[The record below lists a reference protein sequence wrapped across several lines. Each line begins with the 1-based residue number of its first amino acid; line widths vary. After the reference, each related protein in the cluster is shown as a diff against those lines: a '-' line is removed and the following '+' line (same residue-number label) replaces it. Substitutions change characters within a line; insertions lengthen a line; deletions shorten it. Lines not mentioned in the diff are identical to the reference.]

1 VRFEVECLPTG
12 PAPQM
17 ITLGV
22 TSMVIVMVLRKE
34 VLRWIIYAPHLG
46 QICGAPHF
54 FVGSLIADLRK
65 VPKKQPNKGGN
76 DGKGEIFYA
85 MSPIQTANRNWEKWF
100 HSSLIYP
107 RKVVQI

>member
-1 VRFEVECLPTG
+1 VRFDVECLPTG

-54 FVGSLIADLRK
+54 CVGSLIADLRK
-65 VPKKQPNKGGN
+65 VPNNNLTKVGMMAKEKYSMHCPHSKPLIEIGKKGF
-76 DGKGEIFYA
+76 IA
-85 MSPIQTANRNWEKWF
+85 
-100 HSSLIYP
+100 H
-107 RKVVQI
+107 